1 MRSVT
6 SSDWMR
12 PALRALLALLVFQV
26 SCKAT
31 NTVSSQHAGVR
42 PNAVDVSYKVNNA
55 FLASDLRVISAYE
68 EVINGLIHVQ
78 INVRNEGAGDLR
90 YMWQVVWTDRSDM
103 QILTQSIN
111 WTREFLAE
119 RQDGTI
125 LFTAPTR
132 DAVDWRVTL
141 QKWERKE

>member
-1 MRSVT
+1 MRTILANES
-6 SSDWMR
+6 MR
-12 PALRALLALLVFQV
+12 LAVLALLILLAG
-26 SCKAT
+26 CKAT
-31 NTVSSQHAGVR
+31 NTVSSRHPGVR
-42 PNAVDVSYKVNNA
+42 PNAVDVSYKVDNA
-55 FLASDLRVISAYE
+55 FLASELRVISAYE
-68 EVINGLIHVQ
+68 EVVNGLLQVQ

-90 YMWQVVWTDRSDM
+90 YMWQAVWTNRAGM
-103 QILTQSIN
+103 QIPIEPVT

-141 QKWERKE
+141 QKWDRKE

>member
-1 MRSVT
+1 MKSVL

-12 PALRALLALLVFQV
+12 LALLSLLVLLCG
-26 SCKAT
+26 CKAT
-31 NTVSSQHAGVR
+31 NTVSSRHPGVR
-42 PNAVDVSYKVNNA
+42 PNAIDVSYKVDNA
-55 FLASDLRVISAYE
+55 FLALELKVISAYE
-68 EVINGLIHVQ
+68 EVVNGLINAQ
-78 INVRNEGAGDLR
+78 INVRNEGAGELR
-90 YMWQVVWTDRSDM
+90 YMWQVVWFNKSGM
-103 QILTQSIN
+103 QVPIEPVT

-141 QKWERKE
+141 RKWERKE